1 MNRKEIAEGLKAL
14 GLKSGSIVL
23 LHSSFL
29 SLGKVQNGPGEVI
42 KAFLDVIGKKGTI
55 LVPAFGQLGVLVE
68 EVKHLPGAIIS
79 SCPVGTVAAYGPA
92 AKDLCKDHWK
102 AETAHGK
109 NTPFTRLAEK
119 GGYICLLGVD
129 QDRNTSLHSIE
140 ALLQLPYLKT
150 VTKTFK
156 NPDGK
161 EVTRSYK
168 YYPGPHRDFIGID
181 RLLLDSG
188 AMKIQ
193 RIGNAQVR
201 LIDSAQ
207 MFEVLLT
214 AGADCPDLVLCSN
227 PECADC
233 VKQHAAIYA
242 DEMAHEAFTFT
253 VSSRL
258 AGRYIPEMIE
268 NLKRQGISR
277 IELDYLQG
285 KICAS
290 LPTEKLVAAVRE
302 LKADNIEVT
311 GIRLPAVPDEP
322 EKLAEKLRQA
332 EIGRVIMPLAGSA
345 KAVKALKKA
354 GLTVSLYNIAQSA
367 KSAAQEFGDLLK
379 KESDLLF
386 TFNAANFAKVGEMPF
401 LYSYRVGRFI
411 KTIGQLD
418 IADCTWDGEPTELAC
433 GNAEIKELVSIF
445 RCRNF
450 SGYCCLGGGS
460 VYPDDLTE
468 AADNFRVML
477 KNM

>member
-14 GLKSGSIVL
+14 GLKNGSIVL

-29 SLGKVQNGPGEVI
+29 SLGKVENGPGEVI

-55 LVPAFGQLGVLVE
+55 LVPAFGQLGVLVD
-68 EVKHLPGAIIS
+68 EVKRLPGAIVS
-79 SCPVGTVAAYGPA
+79 SCPPGCVAAYGPA
-92 AKDLCKDHWK
+92 AKELCKDHWK

-109 NTPFTRLAEK
+109 GTPYTRLAEK
-119 GGYICLLGVD
+119 GGFICLLGVD

-140 ALLQLPYLKT
+140 ALLELPYLRT
-150 VTKTFK
+150 VTRTFT
-156 NPDGK
+156 NPNGK
-161 EVTRSYK
+161 EVTQSYK
-168 YYPGPHRDFIGID
+168 FFPGPHRDFIGLD

-188 AMKIQ
+188 AMKVR

-201 LIDSAQ
+201 LIDSAH
-207 MFEVLLT
+207 MFDVLLA
-214 AGADCPDLVLCSN
+214 AGKDCPDLVLCNN

-233 VKQHAAIYA
+233 VRQHAAIYA
-242 DEMAHEAFTFT
+242 DEMAHEAFQLT

-268 NLKRQGISR
+268 NLKRQGIRR

-285 KICAS
+285 KICSS
-290 LPTEKLVAAVRE
+290 LPAEKLAAAVRE

-332 EIGRVIMPLAGSA
+332 EIGRVVMPLAGSA
-345 KAVKALKKA
+345 KAVKILKKA
-354 GLTVSLYNIAQSA
+354 GLTVSLYNAFQTA
-367 KSAAQEFGDLLK
+367 KGAALEFAGIQK
-379 KESDLLF
+379 KEPDTLF
-386 TFNAANFAKVGEMPF
+386 AFNAANFVKVGEMPF
-401 LYSYRVGRFI
+401 LYSYRAGRFSKI
-411 KTIGQLD
+411 TGQLD
-418 IADCTWDGEPTELAC
+418 VTDCTWDGAPAALAC
-433 GNAEIKELVSIF
+433 GNAEIKELVSIL

-460 VYPDDLTE
+460 VYPGDLNE
-468 AADNFRVML
+468 AAENFRILL

>member
-14 GLKSGSIVL
+14 GLKNGSIVL

-29 SLGKVQNGPGEVI
+29 SLGKVENGPGEVI
-42 KAFLDVIGKKGTI
+42 RAFLDVIGKKGTI

-68 EVKHLPGAIIS
+68 EVKRLPGAIVS
-79 SCPVGTVAAYGPA
+79 TCQPGCVAAYGPA
-92 AKDLCKDHWK
+92 AKELCKGHGE

-109 NTPFTRLAEK
+109 GTPYTRLAEK
-119 GGYICLLGVD
+119 GGFICLLGVD

-140 ALLQLPYLKT
+140 ALLELPYLTT
-150 VTKTFK
+150 VTATVK
-156 NPDGK
+156 NSKGR

-168 YYPGPHRDFIGID
+168 FFPGPHRDFIGLD

-188 AMKIQ
+188 AMKIG

-201 LIDSAQ
+201 LIDSAN
-207 MFEVLLT
+207 MFDVLLA
-214 AGADCPDLVLCSN
+214 AGRDCPDLVLCDN

-233 VKQHAAIYA
+233 VRQHAAIYA
-242 DEMAHEAFTFT
+242 DEMAREAFQLT

-290 LPTEKLVAAVRE
+290 LPPEKLADAVRE
-302 LKADNIEVT
+302 LNAYNIEVT
-311 GIRLPAVPDEP
+311 GIRLPSVPDEP
-322 EKLAEKLRQA
+322 EKLAKNLRQA
-332 EIGRVIMPLAGSA
+332 GIGRVILPLPGSG

-354 GLTVSLYNIAQSA
+354 GLTVSLCNIAQTA
-367 KSAAQEFGDLLK
+367 QNAAQEFAGISKSCPDV
-379 KESDLLF
+379 SF
-386 TFNAANFAKVGEMPF
+386 AFNAANFVKVGEMPF
-401 LYSYRVGRFI
+401 LTSYRVGRFS
-411 KTIGQLD
+411 KVMGQLD
-418 IADCTWDGEPTELAC
+418 VADCTWDGTPAGLAG
-433 GNAEIKELVSIF
+433 GNAEIKELVSIL

-450 SGYCCLGGGS
+450 SGYLCLGGGS
-460 VYPDDLTE
+460 VYPDDLN
-468 AADNFRVML
+468 AAAENFRVLL